1 MSFGTIPFVF
11 VFLPGALILYWICP
25 KKLRPALLVV
35 TGLVFYAWGDVKHI
49 PVLLFS
55 ILFNYLSGLE
65 IAARQALDQPKR
77 ARAAMWVAVAVNVL
91 VLCRFKYLSGAFP
104 IGLSFYT
111 FSALS
116 YVLDIYM
123 GKAEAERDPIR
134 AGAYIAFFPKL
145 ISGPIVRYADFRGQL
160 GGGRI
165 SRAEALE
172 RCQNLG
178 RVVIKPTQEGMW
190 GEGVKVFSVEQGI
203 VEEGLSIEQLFE
215 KYGKNFIIQE
225 AVAQH
230 PEMAKLNPTSLN
242 TLRVLSYRQGDEVFI
257 LYAVVRIGRAGK
269 SVDNETAGGINAA
282 IDLATGTIRDC
293 AYGTPSEKRIL
304 TTDVGTTLKGFA
316 IPSFQQV
323 LETVKDMHLRLPY
336 FNLIG
341 WDFGIDEN
349 GLPVMIEWNRAPD
362 LSQTAHGPA
371 FGEMTESIFERIR
384 HLKNT
389 MLR

>member
-1 MSFGTIPFVF
+1 MFENVYNRYMLFRMRQRDIANIKGKCAVCDLKPLSDAQKSEIQQFYQKLAGQKVPTYWHEYFYSRNGQFSVRYIPTS
-11 VFLPGALILYWICP
+11 LYHTDVIYRLNTFQ
-25 KKLRPALLVV
+25 LRHA
-35 TGLVFYAWGDVKHI
+35 
-49 PVLLFS
+49 
-55 ILFNYLSGLE
+55 
-65 IAARQALDQPKR
+65 
-77 ARAAMWVAVAVNVL
+77 
-91 VLCRFKYLSGAFP
+91 
-104 IGLSFYT
+104 
-111 FSALS
+111 
-116 YVLDIYM
+116 YVDKGIYDIY
-123 GKAEAERDPIR
+123 
-134 AGAYIAFFPKL
+134 FPDVNRPSTVIKNMNGYFYD
-145 ISGPIVRYADFRGQL
+145 SRKS
-160 GGGRI
+160 I

-203 VEEGLSIEQLFE
+203 VEEGLSIEQLLE

-257 LYAVVRIGRAGK
+257 LYVVVRIGRAGK
-269 SVDNETAGGINAA
+269 SVDNETAGGINAD

-371 FGEMTESIFERIR
+371 FGEMTETIFERIR